1 MARGLDYGNEVAED
15 MVIQPD
21 LLDWVPPVVCGERD
35 GATFESG
42 RDLSRLNAQA
52 MAVYRY
58 MRHGEWRTLAD
69 IAHNTGHPEA
79 SVSARLRDL
88 RKAKFG
94 GFTVERRYIANGLY
108 QYRLVI

>member
-1 MARGLDYGNEVAED
+1 MEGGLDHGLQVAED
-15 MVIQPD
+15 EVIQPD

-35 GATFESG
+35 GGTFDKG
-42 RDLSRLNAQA
+42 RDLSRLNAQ
-52 MAVYRY
+52 MQAVYRY
-58 MRHGEWRTLAD
+58 MSHGEWRTLAD
-69 IAHNTGHPEA
+69 ITHNTGHPEA

-88 RKAKFG
+88 RKVKFG